1 MHLANPKV
9 VLNVTTKQQKALV
22 ETFFSDYFLPAAL
35 SMVML
40 GMGLTLTITDFKRV
54 FRKPDALLIGL
65 AAQMLLLPLV
75 AFLVASLFPMPPE
88 LKVGIVLVAACPGG
102 SSSNLV
108 NHLLRGNVALS
119 ISLTAINSLLT
130 LFTIPLIVNFAM
142 NVYLGKSHDF
152 ELPMGETMINIFSFT
167 ILPAIFGVYLRGKF
181 PDIAKKLERP
191 LRYILPVLLFI
202 AFYGIVLFDKQE
214 NQTSILQLASLLP
227 YALALNIL
235 GVAAG
240 YLLTLFAKQSKPVR
254 TTIAVEVGLQNSS
267 LAIFIATKL
276 LVSSPMAV
284 IAVLYGIISFFTT
297 VFMGWLIYKF
307 VTD

>member
-1 MHLANPKV
+1 MLLANPKV

-65 AAQMLLLPLV
+65 AAQMLLLPIV

-130 LFTIPLIVNFAM
+130 LFTIPLVVNFAM
-142 NVYLGKSHDF
+142 NVYLGKSHEF
-152 ELPMGETMINIFSFT
+152 ELPMGDTMINIFSFT
-167 ILPAIFGVYLRGKF
+167 ILPAIIGVYLRGKF
-181 PDIAKKLERP
+181 PDMSKKLERP
-191 LRYILPVLLFI
+191 LRYILPVILFI

-235 GVAAG
+235 GVGAG
-240 YLLTLFAKQSKPVR
+240 YLLTLFTKQSKPVR
-254 TTIAVEVGLQNSS
+254 TTVAVEVGLQNSS

-276 LVSSPMAV
+276 LASSPMAV

-297 VFMGWLIYKF
+297 VIMGWLIYKF